1 LKTDQDVQ
9 KVSRF
14 FSTIKEHITKL
25 ETTSYKTTMMLFYDL
40 MKKLENGIFP
50 SHSEVRDLN
59 LEATKAW
66 NFYSDKDLEEKL
78 KMSKIRLFCKSYE
91 VLFNEKTNTFKRVDS
106 LEPNEQNYLSEFMN
120 SEIAQLE
127 EISSY
132 KVGNMMKKGIS
143 FNMKKTQNFID
154 EIDQIKRLSYSTIKK
169 EDFAFEHNGKISKYW
184 TLNKNMVTEG
194 EDDSLEGIDCTFR
207 NTDSN
212 IETMK
217 FRVYS
222 DLFSN
227 WRVEIVSSKPFSDS
241 LSISL
246 CAVEGECSALST
258 KSVYFPQV
266 DKDTTAE
273 NVKIWILDMRHL
285 KYPEKEVTLIFSFT
299 GSMDKPLSKVFDNLN
314 RSVLKTIVE
323 EDLDLIRQINEF
335 TFKDP
340 TGSSVSMSLIVCN
353 FLKDAMKVDGPFLT
367 SGTLDSTM
375 PWPASIQ
382 PSTVALLFTRKKTIE
397 ARGSVGLTVI
407 TVTYCL
413 HSFNFAIY
421 WQAPFDFNLY
431 ENSFAVFP
439 LPNQDISSKEA
450 TKTYKSFIDYSNV
463 DKMDEKYIGVR
474 GFAKD
479 GPKALEYCGMLIS
492 AKMGVRHD
500 DFMQISILPLD
511 TIDK

>member
-1 LKTDQDVQ
+1 
-9 KVSRF
+9 
-14 FSTIKEHITKL
+14 
-25 ETTSYKTTMMLFYDL
+25 M
-40 MKKLENGIFP
+40 ENGIFP

-66 NFYSDKDLEEKL
+66 NFCSEKDLEEKL

-91 VLFNEKTNTFKRVDS
+91 VLFNEKTNTFKRVES

-120 SEIAQLE
+120 SEIARLE

-132 KVGNMMKKGIS
+132 KVSNMMKKGIS

-207 NTDSN
+207 NSDSK
-212 IETMK
+212 IVTMK

-241 LSISL
+241 LSISF
-246 CAVEGECSALST
+246 CAVEGECSSLST
-258 KSVYFPQV
+258 KSVCFPQV

-273 NVKIWILDMRHL
+273 NEKIWILDMKHL
-285 KYPEKEVTLIFSFT
+285 KYPEKEITLIFSFT
-299 GSMDKPLSKVFDNLN
+299 GTMDKPLSKVFDNLN
-314 RSVLKTIVE
+314 RSVLKSVVE
-323 EDLDLIRQINEF
+323 EDLCLIRKINEF
-335 TFKDP
+335 AFEDP

-353 FLKDAMKVDGPFLT
+353 FLKEALEVADPHLT

-382 PSTVALLFTRKKTIE
+382 PSTVTLLYTRKKSIE

-413 HSFNFAIY
+413 RPFSFAIY

-463 DKMDEKYIGVR
+463 DKIDEKYVGVR

-500 DFMQISILPLD
+500 DFLQISILPLD